1 MQIHYHIRESLGKYF
16 YRFHTEILCGSGTA
30 FAADKKGVLQNNS
43 NSRKQ
48 TIMSVGEGLAPP
60 AHGRPE
66 PRKNVRRF
74 RKMLRFRRTLFFYGC
89 VVLPGGA
96 YP

>member
-30 FAADKKGVLQNNS
+30 FAADKKGMLQNNS
-43 NSRKQ
+43 FSRKQ
-48 TIMSVGEGLAPP
+48 TIMSVGEGLAPS
-60 AHGRPE
+60 AHDKLE
-66 PRKNVRRF
+66 LCKNVRRF
-74 RKMLRFRRTLFFYGC
+74 RKILRFCRTLVYNGC
-89 VVLPGGA
+89 IILPGGA